1 MERILE
7 RIIGDAAI
15 YGYDFEQLVSQIA
28 NDDSEIKEYV
38 YGYLL
43 SEDKLNYLEAMEKEE
58 VKPCDRIYLF
68 KDEINTYLKEI
79 STVPHTRIISGF
91 HLLEDSIKWNNLNYE
106 ASIFRIILIEDT
118 SKKALIKD
126 IEYVDNGL
134 AEMLT
139 VWGANLDYEEA
150 VITISR
156 YGEDELLSTAS
167 DMIDVFMI
175 EGDIDLSETKEKE
188 A

>member
-1 MERILE
+1 MERTLE
-7 RIIGDAAI
+7 SIISDAAI
-15 YGYDFEQLVSQIA
+15 HGYDFECLVNQIA
-28 NDDSEIKEYV
+28 NDNSERKEYI

-43 SEDKLNYLEAMEKEE
+43 SEDKLNYLEAMTKGE
-58 VKPCDRIYLF
+58 VEPCDRIYLF

-79 STVPHTRIISGF
+79 STVPHTRIISSF
-91 HLLEDSIKWNNLNYE
+91 HLLEDSIRWNNLNYE
-106 ASIFRIILIEDT
+106 ASIFRIILIEDA

-126 IEYVDNGL
+126 IEYVDNGF

-139 VWGANLDYEEA
+139 VWSGNLDYEEA
-150 VITISR
+150 ILTISE
-156 YGEDELLSTAS
+156 YGEGELLSTAS
-167 DMIDVFMI
+167 DIIDMFMI